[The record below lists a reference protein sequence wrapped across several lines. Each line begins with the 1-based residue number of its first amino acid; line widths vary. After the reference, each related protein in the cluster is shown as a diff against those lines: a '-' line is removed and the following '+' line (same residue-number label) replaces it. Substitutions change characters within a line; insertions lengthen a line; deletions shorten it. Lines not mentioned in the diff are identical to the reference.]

1 MKQSQ
6 FQDLCHAK
14 MSNESLYKTN
24 NEQMKIQVMKNS
36 DDENPYNQPIRQDC
50 CAIKVLNSYK
60 L

>member
-50 CAIKVLNSYK
+50 CAKF
-60 L
+60 